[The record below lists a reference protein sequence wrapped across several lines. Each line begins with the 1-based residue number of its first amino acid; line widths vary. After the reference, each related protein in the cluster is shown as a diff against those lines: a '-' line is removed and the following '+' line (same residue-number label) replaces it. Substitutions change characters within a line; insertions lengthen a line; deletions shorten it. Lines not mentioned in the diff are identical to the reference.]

1 MTIASYFFTFDLFLL
16 TLHEKGGK
24 KTKGVNETERGV
36 SPEESLAHMFL
47 FLEGLETESIITDS
61 KGSR

>member
-16 TLHEKGGK
+16 TLYEKGGK
-24 KTKGVNETERGV
+24 KTKGGDETKRGV

-47 FLEGLETESIITDS
+47 FFEGLE
-61 KGSR
+61 RRAL